1 MPISVLYFWYT
12 FCCDQHNP
20 QTTRRKQKT
29 CLKPSFV
36 AVAPLLWAQVVG
48 AFNAGRH
55 MVLMSP
61 QGFAAVVPPA
71 WGIRGN
77 AFNAG
82 RRTELMSELI
92 FAAAAHLPWGRHGN
106 V

>member
-1 MPISVLYFWYT
+1 
-12 FCCDQHNP
+12 
-20 QTTRRKQKT
+20 
-29 CLKPSFV
+29 
-36 AVAPLLWAQVVG
+36 
-48 AFNAGRH
+48 